1 MSESKLQ
8 DRYLDLLLEMV
19 FEEQEEKEVQRLAQS
34 PDPELTEEES
44 NQAKR
49 ILEKAFQETDDHKK
63 VEVSCTHSAK
73 GKKLLKGLLLI
84 AAILLLLS
92 SIGMAASAEF
102 REAFLR
108 MFIRVNEQSNSVW
121 IYPDEE
127 TARQNDKYFSD
138 SIKAPEQWTGSF
150 YLSSVPQG
158 FALDKESVRP
168 QSVRYTNG
176 QQAFTFAEHFN
187 ASENE
192 RSLTGLDY
200 ALSGEKENAFDCA
213 RFAAWEDKQVLAWDD
228 VFSWFELIGEKMERE
243 ELISIANAVL
253 PLRRGSI
260 TQAKKETDISIAVPP
275 LWGGEWFPA
284 FLPGGLHIVSFSHN
298 MGNWSI
304 HFSNDRGLQIVF
316 YETDGTE
323 SLYKSLPENTLID
336 TIALGDGEATLI
348 DGYPSGS
355 NSAEVAWRV
364 GEKTLCVSSI
374 GYHRDGTVRIAES
387 VHKIAD
393 EDKRSISLWTSDA
406 YEIHQVKPPEIWKG
420 KYFPAYFPSGF
431 ELSNYSLVDQ
441 DTEQVGFCTADHAHE
456 LLIRRQQDAP
466 DLTYS
471 GGNGTIQSVSVFGE
485 SAFMMQNDS
494 DGRKFVQMM
503 FPYQDTW
510 YSIISDGIDTEEVL
524 RIAKSLRENGQ
535 GTANEPEESIVSNF
549 EQAETPISWAG
560 HCFPNMIPRDL
571 VLTECSTEN
580 GYAAWQGENGREMIF
595 QYHPSSSNYYFG
607 ETHVVVTFLT
617 VNGCSGY
624 MMEETLFSVPRFFI
638 FWQDQSGVYALRF
651 SHLVR
656 EEVLAIVN
664 NMKSV

>member
-8 DRYLDLLLEMV
+8 DRYLDLLLELV

-63 VEVSCTHSAK
+63 AEAGHKHTKK
-73 GKKLLKGLLLI
+73 GKKLLKGLLSI

-127 TARQNDKYFSD
+127 IARQDDEYFSS
-138 SIKAPEQWTGSF
+138 SIKPPEQWAGRF
-150 YLSSVPQG
+150 YLFSVPEG
-158 FALDKESVRP
+158 FVLDEKSVKS

-176 QQAFTFAEHFN
+176 QQAFTFTEHFN

-200 ALSGEKENAFDCA
+200 VLSGEKENAFDCA

-228 VFSWFELIGEKMERE
+228 GFSWFELIGEKMERE

-260 TQAKKETDISIAVPP
+260 TQAKKETDIPIAVPP

-387 VHKIAD
+387 VRRMAD
-393 EDKRSISLWTSDA
+393 EEKRQISLWTSDA
-406 YEIHQVKPPEIWKG
+406 YEIHQIQPPEIWKG
-420 KYFPAYFPSGF
+420 KYFPAYLPNGF
-431 ELSNYSLVDQ
+431 ELKNYSLTDQ
-441 DTEQVGFCTADHAHE
+441 DTEEIRFCTADYGRD
-456 LLIRRQQDAP
+456 LLIRRQMNAP
-466 DLTYS
+466 DLTYP
-471 GGNGTIQSVSVFGE
+471 GNGTIQSVSVLGE

-494 DGRKFVQMM
+494 DGRNFVQMM

-524 RIAKSLRENGQ
+524 RIAQSLRENGQ

-560 HCFPNMIPRDL
+560 HCFPDMIPRDL
-571 VLTECSTEN
+571 VLTECSAEN

-595 QYHPSSSNYYFG
+595 QYHPSPSDLHFG
-607 ETHVVVTFLT
+607 ETHVVVTSLT
-617 VNGCSGY
+617 VNGCCAY
-624 MMEETLFSVPRFFI
+624 MMEETVFSVPRFFI
-638 FWQDQSGVYALRF
+638 SWQDQSGVYTLRF
-651 SHLVR
+651 SHLDR
-656 EEVLAIVN
+656 EEVLAIVD
-664 NMKSV
+664 NMRPL

>member
-44 NQAKR
+44 NQANR

-63 VEVSCTHSAK
+63 TEDSPAHAAK
-73 GKKLLKGLLLI
+73 GKRLLKGLLSI

-92 SIGMAASAEF
+92 SIGIAASAEF
-102 REAFLR
+102 RAAFLR
-108 MFIRVNEQSNSVW
+108 MFTRVNEKNNSVW

-138 SIKAPEQWTGSF
+138 SIKPPQQWTGSF

-158 FALDKESVRP
+158 FALDEESVRP
-168 QSVRYTNG
+168 QSVRFTNG

-228 VFSWFELIGEKMERE
+228 GFSWFELIGEKMERE

-260 TQAKKETDISIAVPP
+260 TQAKKETDIPIAVPP

-336 TIALGDGEATLI
+336 TIALGYGEATLI

-387 VHKIAD
+387 VRRMAD
-393 EDKRSISLWTSDA
+393 EEKRQISLWTSDA
-406 YEIHQVKPPEIWKG
+406 YEIHQIQPPEIWKG
-420 KYFPAYFPSGF
+420 KYFPAYLPNGF
-431 ELSNYSLVDQ
+431 ELKNYSLTDQ
-441 DTEQVGFCTADHAHE
+441 DTEEIRFCTADYGRD
-456 LLIRRQQDAP
+456 LLIRRQKNDP
-466 DLTYS
+466 DLTYA
-471 GGNGTIQSVSVFGE
+471 GNGAIQSVSVLGE

-494 DGRKFVQMM
+494 DGRNFVQMM

-524 RIAKSLRENGQ
+524 RIAQSLRENGQ

-549 EQAETPISWAG
+549 EQAETPISWVG
-560 HCFPNMIPRDL
+560 HCFPAMIPRDL

>member
-8 DRYLDLLLEMV
+8 DRYLDLLLELA

-44 NQAKR
+44 NQANR

-63 VEVSCTHSAK
+63 TEDSPAHAAK
-73 GKKLLKGLLLI
+73 GKRLLKGLLSI

-92 SIGMAASAEF
+92 SIGIAASAEF
-102 REAFLR
+102 RAAFLR
-108 MFIRVNEQSNSVW
+108 MFTRVNEKNNSVW

-138 SIKAPEQWTGSF
+138 SIKPPQQWTGSF

-168 QSVRYTNG
+168 QSVRFTNG

-228 VFSWFELIGEKMERE
+228 GFSWFELIGEKMERE

-260 TQAKKETDISIAVPP
+260 TQAKKETDIPIAVPP

-336 TIALGDGEATLI
+336 TIALGYGEATLI

-387 VHKIAD
+387 VRRMAD
-393 EDKRSISLWTSDA
+393 EEKRQISLWTSDA
-406 YEIHQVKPPEIWKG
+406 YEIHQIQPPEIWKG
-420 KYFPAYFPSGF
+420 KYFPAYLPNGF
-431 ELSNYSLVDQ
+431 ELKNYSLTDQ
-441 DTEQVGFCTADHAHE
+441 DTEEIRFCTADYGRD
-456 LLIRRQQDAP
+456 LLIRRQKNDP
-466 DLTYS
+466 DLTYA
-471 GGNGTIQSVSVFGE
+471 GNGAIQSVSVLGE

-494 DGRKFVQMM
+494 DGRNFVQMM

-524 RIAKSLRENGQ
+524 RIAQSLRENGQ

-549 EQAETPISWAG
+549 EQAETPISWVG
-560 HCFPNMIPRDL
+560 HCFPAMIPRDL

>member
-8 DRYLDLLLEMV
+8 DRYLDLLLELV
-19 FEEQEEKEVQRLAQS
+19 FEEQDEKEVQRLAQS

-63 VEVSCTHSAK
+63 AEAGHKHTKK
-73 GKKLLKGLLLI
+73 GKKLLKGLLSI

-92 SIGMAASAEF
+92 SIGIAASAEF
-102 REAFLR
+102 RAAFLR
-108 MFIRVNEQSNSVW
+108 MFTRVNEKNNSVW

-127 TARQNDKYFSD
+127 TARQNDEYFSS
-138 SIKAPEQWTGSF
+138 SIKPPEQWAGRF
-150 YLSSVPQG
+150 YLFSVPEG
-158 FALDKESVRP
+158 FVLDEKSVKS

-176 QQAFTFAEHFN
+176 QQAFTFTEHFN

-213 RFAAWEDKQVLAWDD
+213 RFAAWENKQVIAWDD

-253 PLRRGSI
+253 PLRHGSI
-260 TQAKKETDISIAVPP
+260 KQAKKETDISIAVPP

-316 YETDGTE
+316 YETDSTE

-387 VHKIAD
+387 VRRMAD
-393 EDKRSISLWTSDA
+393 EDKRQISLWTSDA
-406 YEIHQVKPPEIWKG
+406 YEIHQVQPPEIWKG
-420 KYFPAYFPSGF
+420 KYFPAYLPNGF
-431 ELSNYSLVDQ
+431 ELTNYSLTDP
-441 DTEQVGFCTADHAHE
+441 DTEEIRFCTADYSCD
-456 LLIRRQQDAP
+456 LLIRRQKNAP
-466 DLTYS
+466 DLTYP
-471 GGNGTIQSVSVFGE
+471 GNGMIQSVSVFGE

-560 HCFPNMIPRDL
+560 HCFPDMIPRDL
-571 VLTECSTEN
+571 VLTECSAEN

-595 QYHPSSSNYYFG
+595 QYHPSPSDLHFG
-607 ETHVVVTFLT
+607 ETHVVVTSLT
-617 VNGCSGY
+617 VNGCCAY
-624 MMEETLFSVPRFFI
+624 MMEETVFSVPRFFI
-638 FWQDQSGVYALRF
+638 SWQDQSGVYTLRF
-651 SHLVR
+651 SHLDR
-656 EEVLAIVN
+656 EEVLAIVD
-664 NMKSV
+664 NMRPL

>member
-49 ILEKAFQETDDHKK
+49 ILEKAFQETDDNKKAEAGHKH
-63 VEVSCTHSAK
+63 TIK
-73 GKKLLKGLLLI
+73 GKKLLKGLLSI

-92 SIGMAASAEF
+92 SIGIAASAEF
-102 REAFLR
+102 RAAFLR
-108 MFIRVNEQSNSVW
+108 MFTRVNEKNNSVW

-138 SIKAPEQWTGSF
+138 SIKPPQQWTGSF

-168 QSVRYTNG
+168 QSVRYANG

-228 VFSWFELIGEKMERE
+228 GFSWFELIGEKMERE

-260 TQAKKETDISIAVPP
+260 TQAKKETDIPIAVPP

-316 YETDGTE
+316 YETDSTE

-336 TIALGDGEATLI
+336 TIALGYGEATLI

-387 VHKIAD
+387 VRRMAD
-393 EDKRSISLWTSDA
+393 EEKRQISLWTSDA
-406 YEIHQVKPPEIWKG
+406 YEIHQIQPPEIWKG
-420 KYFPAYFPSGF
+420 KYFPAYLPNGF
-431 ELSNYSLVDQ
+431 ELKNYSLTDQ
-441 DTEQVGFCTADHAHE
+441 DTEEIRFCTADYGRD
-456 LLIRRQQDAP
+456 LLIRRQKNDP
-466 DLTYS
+466 DLTYA
-471 GGNGTIQSVSVFGE
+471 GNGAIQSVSVLGE

-494 DGRKFVQMM
+494 DGRNFVQMM

-535 GTANEPEESIVSNF
+535 GTANEPEESIVSNY
-549 EQAETPISWAG
+549 EQAETPISWVG
-560 HCFPNMIPRDL
+560 HCFPAMIPRDL

>member
-63 VEVSCTHSAK
+63 AEAGHKHTKK
-73 GKKLLKGLLLI
+73 GKKLLKGLLSI

-138 SIKAPEQWTGSF
+138 SIKPPQQWTGSF

-200 ALSGEKENAFDCA
+200 VLSGEKENAFDCA

-228 VFSWFELIGEKMERE
+228 GFSWFELIGEKMERE

-275 LWGGEWFPA
+275 LWGGEWFPV
-284 FLPGGLHIVSFSHN
+284 FLPSGLHIVSFSHN

-323 SLYKSLPENTLID
+323 NLYKSLPENTLID

-387 VHKIAD
+387 VRRMAD
-393 EDKRSISLWTSDA
+393 EEKRQISLWTSDA
-406 YEIHQVKPPEIWKG
+406 YEIHQVQPPEIWKG

-560 HCFPNMIPRDL
+560 HCFPDMIPRDL
-571 VLTECSTEN
+571 VLTECSAEN

-595 QYHPSSSNYYFG
+595 QYHPSPSDLHFG

>member
-8 DRYLDLLLEMV
+8 DRYLDLLLELV
-19 FEEQEEKEVQRLAQS
+19 FEEQDEKEVQRLAQS
-34 PDPELTEEES
+34 PDPELTKEES
-44 NQAKR
+44 NQANR

-63 VEVSCTHSAK
+63 TEDNPAHAAK
-73 GKKLLKGLLLI
+73 GKRLLKGLLSI

-92 SIGMAASAEF
+92 SIGIAASAEF
-102 REAFLR
+102 RAAFLR
-108 MFIRVNEQSNSVW
+108 MFTRVNEKNNSVW

-127 TARQNDKYFSD
+127 TARQDDEYFSS
-138 SIKAPEQWTGSF
+138 SIKPPEQWAGRF
-150 YLSSVPQG
+150 YLFSVPEG
-158 FALDKESVRP
+158 FVLDEKSVKS

-200 ALSGEKENAFDCA
+200 VLSGEKENAFDCA

-228 VFSWFELIGEKMERE
+228 GFSWFELIGEKMERE

-260 TQAKKETDISIAVPP
+260 TQAKKETDIPIAVPP

-387 VHKIAD
+387 VRRMAD
-393 EDKRSISLWTSDA
+393 EEKRQISLWTSDA
-406 YEIHQVKPPEIWKG
+406 YEIHQIQPPEIWKG
-420 KYFPAYFPSGF
+420 KYFPAYLPNGF
-431 ELSNYSLVDQ
+431 ELKNYSLTDQ
-441 DTEQVGFCTADHAHE
+441 DTEEIRFCTADYGRD
-456 LLIRRQQDAP
+456 LLIRRQKNDP
-466 DLTYS
+466 DLTYA
-471 GGNGTIQSVSVFGE
+471 GNGAIQSVSVLGE
-485 SAFMMQNDS
+485 SAFMMENDS
-494 DGRKFVQMM
+494 DGRNFVQMM

-524 RIAKSLRENGQ
+524 RIAQSLRENGQ
-535 GTANEPEESIVSNF
+535 GTANEPEESIVSNY
-549 EQAETPISWAG
+549 EQAETPISWVG
-560 HCFPNMIPRDL
+560 HCFPAMIPRDL